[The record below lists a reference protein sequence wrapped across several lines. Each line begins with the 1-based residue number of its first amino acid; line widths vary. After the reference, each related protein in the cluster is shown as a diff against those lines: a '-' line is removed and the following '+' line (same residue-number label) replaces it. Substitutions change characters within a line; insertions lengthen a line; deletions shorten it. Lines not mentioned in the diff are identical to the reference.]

1 MNDVMEALRMRVS
14 VFDTTIKNL
23 LSEDLDLRQE
33 AAMDAG
39 ALLTAAKRVVLDA

>member
-1 MNDVMEALRMRVS
+1 MDPIEALRARVS
-14 VFDTTIKNL
+14 IFDDTIKNL
-23 LSEDLDLRQE
+23 LSEDLDLRKE